1 MKEVSVLPSG
11 VVTSISS
18 VVGARVDMTVVSCD
32 GISLVVPIT
41 VVLTYDVTGVVST
54 TVTGSV
60 VLTIGAVV
68 DFTGVVNFSVVV
80 FFS

>member
-1 MKEVSVLPSG
+1 MVE
-11 VVTSISS
+11 
-18 VVGARVDMTVVSCD
+18 CD

-54 TVTGSV
+54 TVTGV
-60 VLTIGAVV
+60 VSTTGEVV
-68 DFTGVVNFSVVV
+68 CLTGVVNFSVVV